1 MKTEILSSPVLG
13 ALWFGAAVSAAE
25 ILTGGL
31 LAPLGWGWGLGVI
44 VFGHLIGGLVFFGAG
59 WMSSK
64 TGENAIGVSRL
75 SFGPWGPRVFGL
87 VNVLQLV
94 GWTGV
99 MVILGSQSLDAL
111 SGALWGFHLP
121 WVWKLVLGALLL
133 VWAAAGQGGIRRLN
147 TAAVVLLFV
156 LTLVMGWVV
165 FHADVH
171 PVAAAKQ
178 NLSDALELVVTMPLS
193 WLPLVGDYTRRAG
206 RPLGGNLAAV
216 LCYVIGSVW
225 MYAIGLGS
233 ALALG
238 TADPTQQ
245 MLRAG
250 LGIAGLVI
258 IAISTATSGFLDV
271 VSAGVSFNNVL
282 GKAGAK
288 VSALVLG
295 AIGIALSLVFPADF
309 LDPYQ
314 TFLYALGA
322 LFGPLYAVLL
332 SDYLFFKKRSRN
344 LRFAVV
350 SFVAWAAGA
359 GLYYLIQKVGTPV
372 GVTVPTVAATAALNV
387 LLKVL
392 FSRKGEPS

>member
-1 MKTEILSSPVLG
+1 MKTETFSSPVLG
-13 ALWFGAAVSAAE
+13 ALWFGAAVSTAE

-31 LAPLGWGWGLGVI
+31 LAPLGWGWGLAVI
-44 VFGHLIGGLVFFGAG
+44 VFGHLVGGLVFFGAG

-75 SFGPWGPRVFGL
+75 SFGPWGPRLFGL

-94 GWTGV
+94 GWTAV

-111 SGALWGFHLP
+111 SGALWGFHVP
-121 WVWKLVLGALLL
+121 WVWKLVLGLLLL

-147 TAAVVLLFV
+147 TAAVILLFL

-165 FHADVH
+165 FHADAH
-171 PVAAAKQ
+171 PVPAGTLG
-178 NLSDALELVVTMPLS
+178 LSDALELVVTMPLS

-206 RPLGGNLAAV
+206 KPLGGNLTAV
-216 LCYVIGSVW
+216 LCYVVGSMW

-250 LGIAGLVI
+250 LGIAGLII
-258 IAISTATSGFLDV
+258 IAVSTATSGFLDV

-295 AIGIALSLVFPADF
+295 AVGIALALIFPMDQYQNF
-309 LDPYQ
+309 L
-314 TFLYALGA
+314 FILGA
-322 LFGPLYAVLL
+322 LFGPLYAILL
-332 SDYLFFKKRSRN
+332 SDYIFLKKRVRTT
-344 LRFAVV
+344 RFAVI
-350 SFVAWAAGA
+350 SFAVWGVGAA
-359 GLYYLIQKVGTPV
+359 LYYLLQTLTTPV
-372 GVTVPTVAATAALNV
+372 GVTVPTVILTAALNV
-387 LLKVL
+387 VLKILLC
-392 FSRKGEPS
+392 RKGEPS